1 MKGREGRGGRK
12 GGEGG
17 REGGEREGGME
28 GEEREGVVIL
38 LNLAVCMANSSYC
51 LRSIDHEC

>member
-1 MKGREGRGGRK
+1 
-12 GGEGG
+12 
-17 REGGEREGGME
+17 ME